1 MKRYTDLELE
11 NFLNDLESDL
21 VERKESFRGDVPK
34 KARQAVCAFANDL
47 PNRNQA
53 GVLFIGAKDDGTPSG
68 FSITDELLL
77 TLSDMKS
84 DGNILPLPVM
94 SVEKRILNGSEMA
107 VVTVMP
113 SDMPPVKY
121 DGRVWIRTGPR
132 RSLAS
137 EQEERILS
145 ERRRFKNLPY
155 DLHPVP
161 SANLSDLSRLF
172 FEEEYLPKAFA
183 ADVLSKDKRSYE
195 ERLSSCRM
203 IVSPDDPTPT
213 VLGILTL
220 SKSPHDFIP
229 CARIQ
234 FLRFQGISW
243 SSPIIDEHRI
253 DGNLAKQIEQL
264 DQKLVSHNRTVNA

>member
-1 MKRYTDLELE
+1 
-11 NFLNDLESDL
+11 
-21 VERKESFRGDVPK
+21 
-34 KARQAVCAFANDL
+34 
-47 PNRNQA
+47 
-53 GVLFIGAKDDGTPSG
+53 
-68 FSITDELLL
+68 
-77 TLSDMKS
+77 MKS

-94 SVEKRILNGSEMA
+94 SVEKRTLNGSEMA
-107 VVTVMP
+107 IVTVMP

-161 SANLSDLSRLF
+161 SASLADLSRLF

-183 ADVLSKDKRSYE
+183 ADVLYKDKRSYE

-234 FLRFQGISW
+234 FLRFQGTAW
-243 SSPIIDEHRI
+243 GGPIVDEHRI

-264 DQKLVSHNRTVNA
+264 DQKLVSHNRVLVDFKSWPETWVWILLLAAGLMIGKSLFIMFSTRV